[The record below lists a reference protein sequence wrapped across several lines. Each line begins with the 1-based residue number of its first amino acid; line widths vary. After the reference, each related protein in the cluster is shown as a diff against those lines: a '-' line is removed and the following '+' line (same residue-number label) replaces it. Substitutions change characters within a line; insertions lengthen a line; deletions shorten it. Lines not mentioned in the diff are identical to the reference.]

1 VGWPANNAAAVDPRS
16 DLARFYPASVLET
29 GYDILF
35 FWVARMVMMG
45 LEFTDKSPFH
55 TIYMHGLVRDAQ
67 GQKMSKTTGNVID
80 PIETID
86 KYGCD
91 ALRYSLVTG
100 STPGQDIPLSM
111 ERVESNRNF
120 ANKLWN
126 AGKYLQNTLSTLTPA
141 ELGDLVVKKSMTKA
155 DMESLPL
162 AERYIVS
169 RCHDLVSKVTEAL
182 EAYAFGDAGRQIY
195 EFLWDEFADWYIE
208 ISKTRMKDPEGALKA
223 RRVLVYVWD
232 RCMRL
237 LHPFMPFLTETLWQL
252 TPHEGESIMMSDW
265 PQMQSEAA
273 LPVDAEAVSTFGSI
287 QSLVRSVRNARA
299 EYNVEP
305 AKKIAAY
312 IVSSSP
318 DMMAALRAE
327 RAAISLLGRIDDAG
341 LQLVAPGEV
350 PSSLGQTV
358 HLIVQDGLEVFLP
371 MSALVDAAK
380 ELARLGKQAEKLKKD
395 ILGLETRLTSP
406 GFADKAPESVI
417 SEVKA
422 NIADKKDQLLAV
434 ERGVQAIKET
444 LPV

>member
-1 VGWPANNAAAVDPRS
+1 M
-16 DLARFYPASVLET
+16 LET

-35 FWVARMVMMG
+35 FWVARMVMLG
-45 LEFTDKSPFH
+45 LEFTDKAPFH

-126 AGKYLQNTLSTLTPA
+126 AGKYLQNALSTLSPA
-141 ELGDLVVKKSMTKA
+141 ERDALVVTRTMTLA
-155 DMESLPL
+155 EIQALPL

-182 EAYAFGDAGRQIY
+182 EAYSFGDAGRQIY

-208 ISKTRMKDPEGALKA
+208 ISKTRMKDAEGALKA

-237 LHPFMPFLTETLWQL
+237 LHPFMPFLTEALWQL
-252 TPHEGESIMMSDW
+252 TPHVGDSIMMSDW
-265 PQMQSEAA
+265 PQTQAETQLPMDAA
-273 LPVDAEAVSTFGSI
+273 AVATFNSI

-305 AKKIAAY
+305 GKKISAFV
-312 IVSSSP
+312 VSSAE
-318 DMMAALRAE
+318 MRLVLEAE
-327 RAAISLLGRIDDAG
+327 RASISLLGRIDDAG
-341 LQLVAPGEV
+341 LQFVAPGAV
-350 PSSLGQTV
+350 PASLGQAV
-358 HLIVQDGLEVFLP
+358 HLVVQDGLEVFLP
-371 MSALVDAAK
+371 MSALVDSAK

-395 ILGLETRLTSP
+395 IAGLEARLTSP

-417 SEVKA
+417 VEVKG

-434 ERGVQAIKET
+434 ERGMAAIQGG
-444 LPV
+444 V